1 MKKPM
6 RILSRKDSKESETR
20 ALKVRKPGKQR
31 KHRAYL
37 FYGQAGTGKT
47 TLASTFPGPIALGD
61 FRDQGDDS
69 VSDVENLEV
78 FSIENWEDVET
89 FYWQLKKGE
98 LEDSDGKAFKPKTAV
113 LDTVTNMQQ
122 MCIEHVLENKKK
134 KTTKMAGDWGSMTK
148 QEWGEV
154 ASLMKQW
161 TALYKALDM
170 NVVFLAQQRVFN
182 TDEDEG
188 SDSELMPEVGARL
201 SPSVKDALNA
211 AADVIGSTFVK
222 RTITVKEVKGKKV
235 KRERSIYCLR
245 VGPNPVYITKIRK
258 PRKADAPSIIEDPV
272 YEDILSVI
280 KGEA

>member
-1 MKKPM
+1 M
-6 RILSRKDSKESETR
+6 RKLSTRDSKQSEVR
-20 ALKVRKPGKQR
+20 ELKPRKPGKAR
-31 KHRAYL
+31 KFRCYL
-37 FYGQAGTGKT
+37 FYGPAGTGKT
-47 TLASTFPGPIALGD
+47 TLSSTFPGPIALGD

-69 VSDVENLEV
+69 VSDVKNLEV
-78 FSIENWEDVET
+78 YPIEDWDDVET
-89 FYWQLKKGE
+89 FYWQLKRKE
-98 LEDSDGKAFKPKTAV
+98 LKDENGKAFHPQTV
-113 LDTVTNMQQ
+113 VVDTVTNMQQ
-122 MCIEHVLENKKK
+122 MAIEHVLENKKK
-134 KTTKMAGDWGSMTK
+134 KSTKMAGDWGSMTK

-170 NVVFLAQQRVFN
+170 NVIFLAQQRVFN

-222 RTITVKEVKGKKV
+222 RSVIIKEVKGKKV

-258 PRKADAPSIIEDPV
+258 PKKTDAPSVIEDPE

>member
-1 MKKPM
+1 M
-6 RILSRKDSKESETR
+6 RTLSTRDSKQSETR
-20 ALKVRKPGKQR
+20 ELQPRKPGKKR
-31 KHRAYL
+31 KYRCFL

-47 TLASTFPGPIALGD
+47 TLSSTFPSPIALGD

-69 VSDVENLEV
+69 ISDVKNLEV
-78 FSIENWEDVET
+78 YPIENWEDVET
-89 FYWQLKKGE
+89 FYWQAKRGE
-98 LEDSDGKAFKPKTAV
+98 LKDENGKSFKPQTLV
-113 LDTVTNMQQ
+113 IDTVTNMQQ
-122 MCIEHVLENKKK
+122 MAIEYVLENKKK
-134 KTTKMAGDWGSMTK
+134 KTSKMAGDWGSMTK

-161 TALYKALDM
+161 AALYKALDM

-222 RTITVKEVKGKKV
+222 RSVIVKEVKGKKI

-258 PRKADAPSIIEDPV
+258 PKKADAPSIIEDPD
-272 YEDILSVI
+272 YEDIMSVI

>member
-6 RILSRKDSKESETR
+6 RILQRKDSKSSETR
-20 ALKVRKPGKQR
+20 ELKPRRPGKDR
-31 KHRAYL
+31 KYRAFT
-37 FYGQAGTGKT
+37 FYGPAGTGKT

-69 VSDVENLEV
+69 ISDVENLQV
-78 FSIENWEDVET
+78 YPIQDWEDVET
-89 FYWQLKKGE
+89 FYWQAKRGE
-98 LEDSDGKAFKPKTAV
+98 LQDDKGKSFLPKTLV
-113 LDTVTNMQQ
+113 IDTVTNMQQ
-122 MCIEHVLENKKK
+122 MCIEHVLEQKKK
-134 KTTKMAGDWGSMTK
+134 KSSKMAGDWGSMTK

-161 TALYKALDM
+161 MALYKDLDM

-188 SDSELMPEVGARL
+188 SDSELQPEVGARL
-201 SPSVKDALNA
+201 SPSVKDSLNA
-211 AADVIGSTFVK
+211 ASDVIGSTFVMRK
-222 RTITVKEVKGKKV
+222 LIIKEVKGKKV

-258 PRKADAPSIIEDPV
+258 PRKTDAPSVIEDPE

>member
-20 ALKVRKPGKQR
+20 ALKPRRPGKQR
-31 KHRAYL
+31 KYRTYT
-37 FYGQAGTGKT
+37 FYGPAGTGKT

-69 VSDVENLEV
+69 ISDVENLQV
-78 FSIENWEDVET
+78 YPIQDWEDVET
-89 FYWQLKKGE
+89 FYWQAKRGE
-98 LEDSDGKAFKPKTAV
+98 LVDDEGKPFKPKTLAV
-113 LDTVTNMQQ
+113 DTVTNMQQ
-122 MCIEHVLENKKK
+122 MCIEHVLEQKKK
-134 KTTKMAGDWGSMTK
+134 KSTKMAGDWGSMTK

-161 TALYKALDM
+161 MALYKELDM
-170 NVVFLAQQRVFN
+170 NVIFLAQQRVFN

-188 SDSELMPEVGARL
+188 SDSELQPEVGARL
-201 SPSVKDALNA
+201 SPSVKDSLNA
-211 AADVIGSTFVK
+211 ASDVIGSTFIMRK
-222 RTITVKEVKGKKV
+222 LITKEVKGKKV

-258 PRKADAPSIIEDPV
+258 PRKTDAPSVIEDPV

>member
-6 RILSRKDSKESETR
+6 RMLSRKDSKESEVR
-20 ALKVRKPGKQR
+20 ELKARKPGKQR
-31 KHRAYL
+31 KYRTYL

-47 TLASTFPGPIALGD
+47 TLSSTFPGPIALGD

-69 VSDVENLEV
+69 VSDVDNLEV
-78 FSIENWEDVET
+78 FPVENWDDVET
-89 FYWQLKKGE
+89 FYWQAKKGE
-98 LEDSDGKAFKPKTAV
+98 LEDSDGKPFKPKTLV
-113 LDTVTNMQQ
+113 IDTVTNMQQ
-122 MCIEHVLENKKK
+122 MAIEYVLENKKK
-134 KTTKMAGDWGSMTK
+134 KSSKMAGDWGSMTK

-188 SDSELMPEVGARL
+188 TDSELMPEVGARL

-222 RTITVKEVKGKKV
+222 RSVIVKEVKGKKV

-258 PRKADAPSIIEDPV
+258 PRKADAPSVIEDPV

>member
-1 MKKPM
+1 M
-6 RILSRKDSKESETR
+6 RTLSTKDSKRSEVR
-20 ALKVRKPGKQR
+20 ELKPRKPGKQR
-31 KHRAYL
+31 KYRCFL

-69 VSDVENLEV
+69 ISDVKNLEV
-78 FSIENWEDVET
+78 YPIENWEDVET
-89 FYWQLKKGE
+89 FYWQAKRGE
-98 LEDSDGKAFKPKTAV
+98 LKDASGKPFKPQTLAI
-113 LDTVTNMQQ
+113 DTVTNMQQ
-122 MCIEHVLENKKK
+122 MAIEHVLENKKK
-134 KTTKMAGDWGSMTK
+134 KSTKMAGDWGSMTK

-182 TDEDEG
+182 TDEEEG

-222 RTITVKEVKGKKV
+222 RSVIVKEVKGKKV

-258 PRKADAPSIIEDPV
+258 PKKADAPSVIEDPD
-272 YEDILSVI
+272 YEDIMSVI

>member
-6 RILSRKDSKESETR
+6 RMLSQKDSKQSDDRE
-20 ALKVRKPGKQR
+20 LKPRKPGKMR
-31 KHRAYL
+31 DYRCYV
-37 FYGQAGTGKT
+37 FYGPAGTGKT
-47 TLASTFPGPIALGD
+47 TLSSTFPGPIALGD

-69 VSDVENLEV
+69 VSDVKDLQV
-78 FSIENWEDVET
+78 FPVNDWEDVEL
-89 FYWQLKKGE
+89 FYWQLKKGT
-98 LEDSDGKAFKPKTAV
+98 LKDDAGKSFKPKTV
-113 LDTVTNMQQ
+113 VVDTVTNMQQ
-122 MCIEHVLENKKK
+122 MAIEHVLEQKKK
-134 KTTKMAGDWGSMTK
+134 KSAKIAGDWGSMTK

-188 SDSELMPEVGARL
+188 SDGELQPEVGARL
-201 SPSVKDALNA
+201 SPSVKDAVNA
-211 AADVIGSTFVK
+211 AADVIGSTFIQRKIV
-222 RTITVKEVKGKKV
+222 TKEIKGKKI

-258 PRKADAPSIIEDPV
+258 PRKTDAPLVIEDPV

>member
-6 RILSRKDSKESETR
+6 RMLSQKDSKSSDDRE
-20 ALKVRKPGKQR
+20 LKPRKPGKMR
-31 KHRAYL
+31 SHRCYL

-47 TLASTFPGPIALGD
+47 TLSSTFPGPIALGD

-69 VSDVENLEV
+69 VSDVKNLEV
-78 FSIENWEDVET
+78 FPVQDWEDVEL
-89 FYWQLKKGE
+89 FYWQLKKKT
-98 LEDSDGKAFKPKTAV
+98 LVDSDGKPFHPQTAV
-113 LDTVTNMQQ
+113 IDTVTNMQQ
-122 MCIEHVLENKKK
+122 MAIEHVLDQKKK
-134 KTTKMAGDWGSMTK
+134 KSTKIAGDWGSMTK

-161 TALYKALDM
+161 TALYKALPM

-182 TDEDEG
+182 TDEDESG
-188 SDSELMPEVGARL
+188 DSELTPEVGARL

-222 RTITVKEVKGKKV
+222 RKIVTKEVKGKKI

-258 PRKADAPSIIEDPV
+258 PRSADAPAIIEDPV